1 MADTAIAPDSAP
13 PIAAEGS
20 MSMDSTATASTAT
33 SPTATG
39 SRSVEQSQRG
49 DLLWA
54 KIYGF
59 PWWPSIVRGVRHLG
73 DAEKPRLRVRFC
85 HTDDDAELTF
95 DNLAP
100 FDSRPELLAG
110 KVGKIKSK
118 TVAKQWEA
126 ALAMAKARHASP
138 PEDPGAYSEEEELAE
153 EARAAAQ
160 ESLWQ
165 EDGHHYLGQRV
176 ARELGDKKKKLFLA
190 TITKWMPPDGDDGAL
205 FHAVHDD
212 GDEEDLEEH
221 EAVEAIAAY
230 QETDEAKKLAAE
242 AEKAAQKE
250 ARALE
255 KEARAEAK
263 AAREARRHESGAMP
277 ARSALQLYKE
287 EVEEAVGV
295 SADPTMQVAEVVAI
309 VQAGF
314 DELPDHEKR
323 RYEKWALE
331 DEARFANDVRK
342 REAARRKREEQ
353 KAKAAAAAP
362 ADAPADAPMEEA
374 AATGAADAMEE

>member
-1 MADTAIAPDSAP
+1 
-13 PIAAEGS
+13 
-20 MSMDSTATASTAT
+20 
-33 SPTATG
+33 
-39 SRSVEQSQRG
+39 
-49 DLLWA
+49 
-54 KIYGF
+54 
-59 PWWPSIVRGVRHLG
+59 
-73 DAEKPRLRVRFC
+73 
-85 HTDDDAELTF
+85 
-95 DNLAP
+95 
-100 FDSRPELLAG
+100 
-110 KVGKIKSK
+110 
-118 TVAKQWEA
+118 
-126 ALAMAKARHASP
+126 
-138 PEDPGAYSEEEELAE
+138 
-153 EARAAAQ
+153 
-160 ESLWQ
+160 
-165 EDGHHYLGQRV
+165 
-176 ARELGDKKKKLFLA
+176 
-190 TITKWMPPDGDDGAL
+190 MPPDGDDGAL

-221 EAVEAIAAY
+221 EAVGRSPRIRRPTRRKARGGGGEG
-230 QETDEAKKLAAE
+230 DAKE
-242 AEKAAQKE
+242 
-250 ARALE
+250 RALE

-309 VQAGF
+309 VQAGY